1 VGVVGG
7 VGVGCGG
14 GGLSV
19 GSLVVGLVGE
29 VMIVVV
35 VVVVVVMRR
44 RCRGVGGVGRWEGVG
59 MVREG
64 RSRVGSVRSTVAEV
78 LLLLMLVVRV
88 GVVGGRASLG
98 SIPVVLV
105 SLLLLL
111 LRMRGRVGREGEEY
125 GTSLR
130 CRRVGMRRTVVVP
143 MVSSVR
149 VVPSVEVRLLRLELR
164 GGADELLRELLLLLI
179 SISIRSSSSSPEVPK
194 ELLLLSCIEGNIR
207 HEDVSLRRLV
217 EVSGWNE
224 GELMR
229 LRDEGLGGKLRE
241 VVVGRV
247 SVSSAV
253 AHRRPSLLELLL
265 LVVVGRPRVGIVG

>member
-1 VGVVGG
+1 
-7 VGVGCGG
+7 
-14 GGLSV
+14 
-19 GSLVVGLVGE
+19 
-29 VMIVVV
+29 
-35 VVVVVVMRR
+35 
-44 RCRGVGGVGRWEGVG
+44 
-59 MVREG
+59 
-64 RSRVGSVRSTVAEV
+64 
-78 LLLLMLVVRV
+78 
-88 GVVGGRASLG
+88 
-98 SIPVVLV
+98 
-105 SLLLLL
+105 
-111 LRMRGRVGREGEEY
+111 
-125 GTSLR
+125 
-130 CRRVGMRRTVVVP
+130 MRRTVVVP

-179 SISIRSSSSSPEVPK
+179 SVSIRSSSSSSSPEVPK

-253 AHRRPSLLELLL
+253 AHRRPSLLGLLL